1 MSPKGMR
8 GRAIVVYLDP
18 DVKERFQRKVEG
30 EGRKM
35 SCVSSSCVLT
45 RASSRARV
53 IGGPR

>member
-18 DVKERFQRKVEG
+18 DLKEQFQRKVEG

-35 SCVSSSCVLT
+35 NTVLAKIVKLYVEGRIT
-45 RASSRARV
+45 IKDWA
-53 IGGPR
+53 